1 MSKQFETGN
10 AKNVA
15 NLQKIIQQVTTYTN
29 YNPAVANLT
38 ITNLNQLHNN
48 AQAIIL
54 SVKQVRNS
62 NKNAIHKRQETYQAL
77 KPLATKIINQVEIL
91 NLSKGTINQ
100 AKSINRLIQ
109 GKTKKKKQI
118 HNNQENQQVTPNTI
132 STSRQSYT
140 QLADNFTKLLQL
152 LTTIN
157 NYNPNIPE
165 LQVPQLTAYLEQ
177 LIQNTK
183 DVNQTQAQLNKKL
196 IQRNQLLYTSN
207 TSLYTTAQNIKK
219 YVKSLYGATSPEYVT
234 ISKIKFSKH

>member
-109 GKTKKKKQI
+109 GKTKKKKPI

-140 QLADNFTKLLQL
+140 QHT
-152 LTTIN
+152 
-157 NYNPNIPE
+157 
-165 LQVPQLTAYLEQ
+165 
-177 LIQNTK
+177 IQN
-183 DVNQTQAQLNKKL
+183 
-196 IQRNQLLYTSN
+196 I
-207 TSLYTTAQNIKK
+207 TTPTPRKQ
-219 YVKSLYGATSPEYVT
+219 
-234 ISKIKFSKH
+234 